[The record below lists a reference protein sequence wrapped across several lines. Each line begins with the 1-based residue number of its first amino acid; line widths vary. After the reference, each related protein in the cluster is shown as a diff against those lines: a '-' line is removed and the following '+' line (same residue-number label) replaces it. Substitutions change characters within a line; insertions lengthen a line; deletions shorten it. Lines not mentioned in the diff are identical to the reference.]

1 MWMDPAEDD
10 QNRDWARGFAQSM
23 KPYEVGTPYP
33 NFIAADE
40 GSARLRSSYGPE
52 KYERLVA
59 LKRQW
64 DPDNLFR
71 LNQNIDP
78 ALAGPHIYN
87 RQPGACGGIGRRA
100 RLRALWPL

>member
-1 MWMDPAEDD
+1 MEEDEEAAPILVGVLGPRGEVADPT
-10 QNRDWARGFAQSM
+10 GFAEAM

-59 LKRQW
+59 FPELHRW
-64 DPDNLFR
+64 LLDGYRVAEEGDGYR
-71 LNQNIDP
+71 L
-78 ALAGPHIYN
+78 YV
-87 RQPGACGGIGRRA
+87 GRA
-100 RLRALWPL
+100 ATQ

>member
-1 MWMDPAEDD
+1 
-10 QNRDWARGFAQSM
+10 M

-78 ALAGPHIYN
+78 G
-87 RQPGACGGIGRRA
+87 
-100 RLRALWPL
+100 